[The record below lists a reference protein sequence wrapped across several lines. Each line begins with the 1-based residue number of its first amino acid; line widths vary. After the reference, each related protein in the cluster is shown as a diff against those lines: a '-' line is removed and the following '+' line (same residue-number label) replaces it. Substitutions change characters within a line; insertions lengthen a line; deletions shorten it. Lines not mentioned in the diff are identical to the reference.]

1 MERDFDDLI
10 YSSVFAT
17 GLKYRQNN
25 HAAAK
30 SRQSCLTLCDLIDGS
45 PLASRPRD
53 SPGKHA
59 GVG

>member
-1 MERDFDDLI
+1 MHTIGNKAVTADKHLQGKET
-10 YSSVFAT
+10 AA
-17 GLKYRQNN
+17 
-25 HAAAK
+25 AAAK
-30 SRQSCLTLCDLIDGS
+30 SLQSCLTLCDLIDGS